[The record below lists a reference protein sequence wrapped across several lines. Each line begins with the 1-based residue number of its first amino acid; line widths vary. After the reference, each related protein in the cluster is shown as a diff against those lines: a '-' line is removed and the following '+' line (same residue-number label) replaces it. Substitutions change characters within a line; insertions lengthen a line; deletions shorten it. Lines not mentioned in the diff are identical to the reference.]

1 MEPHCSLMFHLL
13 KTPSPTVSAFPG
25 LRSHP
30 SLNAFPAP
38 SRSLSSRTITCAPPN
53 IICCFSDSVLVLVF
67 QRTRTDMST
76 YVPLAPGSQL
86 LPSGYLDTCMY
97 LGKGVTEGGGVARW
111 CRKSL
116 AVGASSQN
124 PVTGSGNDSATA
136 ARVERTKVHGGR
148 QQVGSS
154 EGGHAF
160 FIINEGRRG
169 NVSNTQN
176 CARERV
182 CGPPSNT
189 VRFPGIM

>member
-38 SRSLSSRTITCAPPN
+38 SRSLSFRTITCAPPN

-67 QRTRTDMST
+67 QRTRMDMST

-97 LGKGVTEGGGVARW
+97 LGKGVTEGGGWRGGAGRALRW
-111 CRKSL
+111 EPVHRTQSPAQGTIPPPLLGWRGLRFTGGGSKWVPLKAATLSSL
-116 AVGASSQN
+116 LMKDGEEMCPTHKTAPERGCAGRLPTQSDF
-124 PVTGSGNDSATA
+124 PV
-136 ARVERTKVHGGR
+136 
-148 QQVGSS
+148 
-154 EGGHAF
+154 
-160 FIINEGRRG
+160 
-169 NVSNTQN
+169 
-176 CARERV
+176 
-182 CGPPSNT
+182 
-189 VRFPGIM
+189 